1 MKTKKIAIVVHQYGD
16 EICGGAEY
24 HASILADH
32 MTPYFDVSILT
43 VENKKGER
51 TQEKNKIHVKRFP
64 VRNSFFRYVLKSK
77 SFFASILRPLLKIGF
92 ILVKK
97 KADYKVLKRS
107 LYTPSLL
114 KYIKNNQHEY
124 AVFIFFSYLYYA
136 SYYGMKLV
144 KNKAVFIPLA
154 HDEPIFYK
162 TPSTLFSTP
171 ALTMFNSTSEMK
183 LVKERVD
190 IPDARTAIIGCGV
203 NEEVVFNSS
212 FTYPNP
218 YLIFLGRI
226 EKMKG
231 GGLLIDY
238 FMKFSQK
245 HKHYGLKLL
254 LLGNKKMEI
263 PKHDDIVYLGFKS
276 ESEKFQYLNN
286 ALALVNPSFLES
298 LSLIVLESF
307 YVETPVIVN
316 GACEVLVDHVNKS
329 DAGFV
334 FNSFEEFETAVIQLL
349 VNKEI
354 RKKMS
359 EKGKEYYNNNYRWSV
374 IEEKTVSSINA
385 LIAKGE
391 SNAYP

>member
-1 MKTKKIAIVVHQYGD
+1 
-16 EICGGAEY
+16 
-24 HASILADH
+24 
-32 MTPYFDVSILT
+32 
-43 VENKKGER
+43 
-51 TQEKNKIHVKRFP
+51 
-64 VRNSFFRYVLKSK
+64 
-77 SFFASILRPLLKIGF
+77 
-92 ILVKK
+92 
-97 KADYKVLKRS
+97 
-107 LYTPSLL
+107 
-114 KYIKNNQHEY
+114 
-124 AVFIFFSYLYYA
+124 
-136 SYYGMKLV
+136 MKLV

-171 ALTMFNSTSEMK
+171 ALTMFNTTTEME
-183 LVKERVD
+183 LVKKR
-190 IPDARTAIIGCGV
+190 IAISEAKSVIVGCGV
-203 NEEVVFNSS
+203 NEEVVFDSS
-212 FTYPNP
+212 FIYPNP

-231 GGLLIDY
+231 AGLLMDY

-245 HKHYGLKLL
+245 HNHYGLKLL

-263 PKHDDIVYLGFKS
+263 PKHDDIVYLGFRS

-316 GACEVLVDHVNKS
+316 GACDVLVDHVNKS
-329 DAGFV
+329 DAGFI

-349 VNKEI
+349 ESKEI

-359 EKGKEYYNNNYRWSV
+359 EKGKIYYNKNYRWSV
-374 IEEKTVSSINA
+374 IEEKTVSSIHA
-385 LIAKGE
+385 LITKGE
-391 SNAYP
+391 T